1 MGILQ
6 RILSGAKALHVFL
19 SFQSLL
25 QAVHSIL
32 TAGSSFPDEGQSQRN
47 KIPVGNSLDAA
58 VRYA

>member
-1 MGILQ
+1 MGVLR

-25 QAVHSIL
+25 HAVHSML
-32 TAGSSFPDEGQSQRN
+32 TGGSSFLDEGQSQRN
-47 KIPVGNSLDAA
+47 KIPAGNSLDAA